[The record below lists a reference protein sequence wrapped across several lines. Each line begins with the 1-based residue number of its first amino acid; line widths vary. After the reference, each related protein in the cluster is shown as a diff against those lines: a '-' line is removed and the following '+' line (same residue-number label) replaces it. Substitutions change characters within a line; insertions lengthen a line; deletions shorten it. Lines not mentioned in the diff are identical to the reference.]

1 MITYSRALQWN
12 TEGSK
17 QALEV
22 LLKEAEF
29 DFLLIQE
36 PWINPTTGSTYCSRS
51 SKYYLIHKLKG
62 KAAIFVKKGY
72 PIGQEDFEAA
82 ENSCTVWLPG
92 HGPQGLGLELWSVYN
107 PPTDNDA

>member
-1 MITYSRALQWN
+1 MFYTSLHTQRLLGPLLRLTLLCIVMITYSRALQWN

-72 PIGQEDFEAA
+72 PIGQ
-82 ENSCTVWLPG
+82 
-92 HGPQGLGLELWSVYN
+92 
-107 PPTDNDA
+107 